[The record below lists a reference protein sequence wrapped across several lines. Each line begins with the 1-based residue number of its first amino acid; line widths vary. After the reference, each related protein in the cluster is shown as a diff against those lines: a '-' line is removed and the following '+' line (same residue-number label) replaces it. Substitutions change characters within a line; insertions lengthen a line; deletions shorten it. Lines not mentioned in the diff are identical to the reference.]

1 MSSWIKNT
9 EYVPFW
15 KKEDPE
21 TKDKY
26 GMTIPML
33 WIIYVKTEPPEWMK
47 HDPTIQDD
55 YGVTLAMIWV
65 YTVRTDPPLWMKHD
79 LTIQKIWINY

>member
-1 MSSWIKNT
+1 MINYWIKNA

-21 TKDKY
+21 TKDEY
-26 GMTIPML
+26 GRTFAMIWIEDVKTEPPEWMRHYPKIQDRYGTTLAML

-47 HDPTIQDD
+47 
-55 YGVTLAMIWV
+55 
-65 YTVRTDPPLWMKHD
+65 
-79 LTIQKIWINY
+79 